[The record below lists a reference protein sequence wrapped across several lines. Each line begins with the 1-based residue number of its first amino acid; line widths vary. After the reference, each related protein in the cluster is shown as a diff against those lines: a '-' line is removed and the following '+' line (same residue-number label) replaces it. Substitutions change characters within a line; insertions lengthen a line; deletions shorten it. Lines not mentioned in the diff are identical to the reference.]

1 MRIYDIAFYFAS
13 FFLIGVLL
21 YSLELSFLIIVI
33 IAALAAIFTLLLWY
47 LNPLTL
53 IGYSRAIWFTGLL
66 FIIILGAWYVSF
78 YASMQNQKINITFDK
93 KISFS
98 GVVVAYPDRGL
109 TQNLVVRLQS
119 PYAGSILVKLPPYPS
134 FDYGDLIQLTGMIQ
148 LPQPQ
153 AYANYLKKE
162 HIFGVSASP
171 QAELISKNN
180 GSPTRVALFRLKEA
194 VIGTFQKILPE
205 EKAAFLAGLTLGEQ
219 AEFSK
224 ELKDAMKASGTT
236 HLVALSGYNISI
248 IAITIGFLFG
258 KLFGKKWSFILSIV
272 IITLFVLMTGAEA
285 SAVRAAIMGILLL
298 VANQAGRMYSM
309 RNAIVLAAFFM
320 VLVNPLILRFDIGF
334 ELSFLALMGIVYVAP
349 AVRKLLRV
357 RDDPGFLALRKTF
370 FETLGAQL
378 AVIPFLII
386 TFGTF
391 SLISLLT
398 NILVLAFIPLTMAL
412 GFITAGIGFISLSLA
427 MIFGWLVH
435 LLLSYELFIIKAFG
449 QIHLLTIT
457 GMSMTLAFA
466 YYAVLIILIV
476 WYRVRKPA
484 FQYYEN

>member
-1 MRIYDIAFYFAS
+1 MRIYDVSFFFAS

-33 IAALAAIFTLLLWY
+33 IAALAALFILASFYLHLFT
-47 LNPLTL
+47 
-53 IGYSRAIWFTGLL
+53 ISGYSKALWLAGLSLAIIF
-66 FIIILGAWYVSF
+66 GALYVAI
-78 YASMQNQKINITFDK
+78 YARSENQKINIAFDK
-93 KISFS
+93 KVFFS
-98 GVVVAYPDRGL
+98 GMVAAYPDRGL

-119 PYAGSILVKLPPYPS
+119 PYAGTILVKLPPHPS
-134 FDYGDLIQLTGMIQ
+134 FEYGDFIQFEGMIQ
-148 LPQPQ
+148 LPQPL
-153 AYANYLKKE
+153 AYAQYLKKE
-162 HIFGVSASP
+162 HIFGISSSP
-171 QAELISKNN
+171 KADVISKNN
-180 GSPTRVALFRLKEA
+180 GSAMQAALFKVKEA
-194 VIGTFQKILPE
+194 VITTFQKILPE

-224 ELKDAMKASGTT
+224 ELKGAMKASGTT

-248 IAITIGFLFG
+248 IAITISFLFG
-258 KLFGKKWSFILSIV
+258 KLFGKRWSFVLSIF

-386 TFGTF
+386 TFSIF
-391 SLISLLT
+391 SPISLLT
-398 NILVLAFIPLTMAL
+398 NILVLSFIPLTMAL

-427 MIFGWLVH
+427 MIFGWLLH
-435 LLLSYELFIIKAFG
+435 LLLSYELFIIKLFG
-449 QIHLLTIT
+449 QVH
-457 GMSMTLAFA
+457 F
-466 YYAVLIILIV
+466 
-476 WYRVRKPA
+476 
-484 FQYYEN
+484 